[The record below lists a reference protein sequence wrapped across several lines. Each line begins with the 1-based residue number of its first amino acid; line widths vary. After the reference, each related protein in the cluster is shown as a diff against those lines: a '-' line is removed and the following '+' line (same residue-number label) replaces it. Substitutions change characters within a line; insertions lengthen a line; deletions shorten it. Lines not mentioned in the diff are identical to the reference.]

1 MFSHSPGGG
10 TVWNVL
16 ERCRHPLATL
26 FVIAL
31 AVRLIIMPLVSH
43 DFDIYHWAL
52 VIENIQTGD
61 ELYGLDGYYYTPT
74 WGYVLAF
81 FSLMVSS
88 GSSMMRNSQKAPSR
102 FWYSATPAAK

>member
-74 WGYVLAF
+74 WG
-81 FSLMVSS
+81 
-88 GSSMMRNSQKAPSR
+88 
-102 FWYSATPAAK
+102 